1 MEVVVIPDTQIMY
14 TKSDNANV
22 FDLYEVDSLRVEGA
36 SNPFVHGVEIAGPKG
51 EVVRFRS
58 VFDDGALVNAIDETL
73 YHTLK
78 GRLAAL
84 VPSGRILRMADG
96 RKVAFAGEWRGRV
109 TVKGISR
116 EGTFEVFKSNKA
128 WAMFSVA
135 AARAGVFAILVNKFC
150 KIMKIFQRLD
160 LLISRWVLCQC

>member
-1 MEVVVIPDTQIMY
+1 M
-14 TKSDNANV
+14 
-22 FDLYEVDSLRVEGA
+22 
-36 SNPFVHGVEIAGPKG
+36 GVEIAGPKG

-96 RKVAFAGEWRGRV
+96 RKVASAGEWRGRV

-116 EGTFEVFKSNKA
+116 EGT
-128 WAMFSVA
+128 
-135 AARAGVFAILVNKFC
+135 IL
-150 KIMKIFQRLD
+150 QEDELD
-160 LLISRWVLCQC
+160 LTALNLT